1 MSKKI
6 IEDFLSLISFLTT
19 IPTGYY
25 NLESASNALYLS
37 PIVGIIEGSII
48 GLISMSLKFN
58 PLIDGSLLIAI
69 HIIIT
74 GALNLDGF
82 ADYSDVIGSRKKGD
96 DAIKILKDPRKGSF
110 AIIFTAVLIIIR
122 FSEFSSIHSILPI
135 FFSYIS
141 GLESAYIISYFS
153 PIPKYQGLGSLF
165 IKNSKNKNKFIIN
178 FILYLIILIIL
189 FIFTKIKLLLLSQLS
204 LILIPIILYDSKKR
218 IGFVNGDVIGFTIE
232 LVEVFSLLIS
242 VII

>member
-6 IEDFLSLISFLTT
+6 VEDFLSLISFLTI

-25 NLESASNALYLS
+25 NIEGASNALYLS
-37 PIVGIIEGSII
+37 PILGIIEGSII
-48 GLISMSLKFN
+48 GLIALLLKFN
-58 PLIDGSLLIAI
+58 PLVNGSILIAI

-74 GALNLDGF
+74 GGLNLDGF

-110 AIIFTAVLIIIR
+110 AIAFTATLIIIR
-122 FSEFSSIHSILPI
+122 FSLFSSIHNIFPI
-135 FFSYIS
+135 IFSYLS
-141 GLESAYIISYFS
+141 GLESAYIISYLS
-153 PIPKYQGLGSLF
+153 PIPNYQGLGSLF
-165 IKNSKNKNKFIIN
+165 IKNSKNIRKITIN
-178 FILYLIILIIL
+178 LVIYFLILIAL
-189 FIFTKIKLLLLSQLS
+189 LLFTKIKFILLSQLS
-204 LILIPIILYDSKKR
+204 LLLIPIIINDAKKR

-232 LVEVFSLLIS
+232 LVEVISLLIS